1 MMKVYTDVTT
11 LSRLFPLFK
20 EAGIEGVLTGDLGKI
35 KDMDLPDLAGVLLE
49 KGKLPEICE
58 IITKSDVC
66 EGEDGEAVA
75 WGECSLIQCLGVF
88 VPFVIDIT
96 VGPIELTQMVEM
108 AETMGEEIST

>member
-11 LSRLFPLFK
+11 LSKLFPLFK

-58 IITKSDVC
+58 IITKSEVC
-66 EGEDGEAVA
+66 EDESGAVA

-96 VGPIELTQMVEM
+96 VGPIELNQMVKM
-108 AETMGEEIST
+108 AETMGEEISS

>member
-1 MMKVYTDVTT
+1 MKVYTDVTT

-20 EAGIEGVLTGDLGKI
+20 EAGIEGVLTGDLSKI
-35 KDMDLPDLAGVLLE
+35 KDLDLPDLAGVLLE

-58 IITKSDVC
+58 IITKSEVC
-66 EGEDGEAVA
+66 EEEGGAVA

-96 VGPIELTQMVEM
+96 VGPIELNQMLEM
-108 AETMGEEIST
+108 AQTTTEEISS